1 MPLRALA
8 LVINHTQ
15 ESYMYICYSA
25 ASNKTTPKNC
35 AGLTIAAN
43 SSSVVD
49 YLDNVLER
57 SKVMYDAGGYLHWY
71 WKHGALRVSI
81 NNVYI
86 VFCLPQRE
94 YKNLLWM

>member
-1 MPLRALA
+1 M
-8 LVINHTQ
+8 INV
-15 ESYMYICYSA
+15 EFMFSA

-35 AGLTIAAN
+35 AGLTIASN

-71 WKHGALRVSI
+71 WKHGALRVSTAI
-81 NNVYI
+81 RVDRLI
-86 VFCLPQRE
+86 FLVV
-94 YKNLLWM
+94 